1 MAKLIFI
8 TIKSPVVGAAP
19 GPEPGHSGRQFL
31 SSLIS
36 PHHAAGTEL
45 QTPSLLCLLA
55 AACRDPSISIPRPA
69 RCDERVTSRA
79 AVTLCHTA
87 SRVTVSQLCQSSVPS
102 WHGRLA
108 PRSWSWH
115 IKYQPFIPLSPHPIA
130 HQAPVS
136 RLQAPALR
144 SVFCWRAAAWPR
156 CVPLHCTIG
165 KHAVD
170 LRKCD

>member
-1 MAKLIFI
+1 MIFI
-8 TIKSPVVGAAP
+8 ATKSPVDGAAP

-36 PHHAAGTEL
+36 PHHAAGTGL
-45 QTPSLLCLLA
+45 QTPSLC
-55 AACRDPSISIPRPA
+55 CRDPSISIPRPA

-136 RLQAPALR
+136 RLQAPGSSSQICILLAGGCLAQMCATAL
-144 SVFCWRAAAWPR
+144 
-156 CVPLHCTIG
+156 H
-165 KHAVD
+165 H
-170 LRKCD
+170 RKACSGSEKM

>member
-1 MAKLIFI
+1 MRPRVLSLATLAASSCLRSFHLI
-8 TIKSPVVGAAP
+8 TLPAP
-19 GPEPGHSGRQFL
+19 GCRLHHS
-31 SSLIS
+31 
-36 PHHAAGTEL
+36 
-45 QTPSLLCLLA
+45 A

-144 SVFCWRAAAWPR
+144 SVFCWRVAAWPR
-156 CVPLHCTIG
+156 CVPLHCTVG